1 MMKIRI
7 ISFTSR
13 GKALARRISSVLK
26 EEGFEAEAAVKRENT
41 TSTI

>member
-26 EEGFEAEAAVKRENT
+26 NNT
-41 TSTI
+41 MVA